1 MHRRRELALYRL
13 IGDTHTLDGLPRAAQ
28 AFIRA
33 ADSIRRTLAAEAG
46 VSGTELRA
54 LSYIAEAST
63 ITPRVLAEFLEMS
76 TPAVS
81 SATNTLVRRGL
92 VVRSEN
98 PRDRRSLLLELTPE
112 GHQLMEA
119 TYTAFQSAI
128 LSAAGS
134 IDADQEGQLEQ
145 NLLTL
150 AHEMDETPVL
160 FQIGGP
166 GPGAPPR

>member
-1 MHRRRELALYRL
+1 M
-13 IGDTHTLDGLPRAAQ
+13 
-28 AFIRA
+28 
-33 ADSIRRTLAAEAG
+33 
-46 VSGTELRA
+46 SGTELRA
-54 LSYIAEAST
+54 LSHIAEAST

-81 SATNTLVRRGL
+81 AATNTLVRRGL

-98 PRDRRSLLLELTPE
+98 PSDRRSLLLELTPE

-119 TYTAFQSAI
+119 TYTAFQSVI

-134 IDADQEGQLEQ
+134 IDMDQESQLEQ

-150 AHEMDETPVL
+150 AQKMDETPVL
-160 FQIGGP
+160 FETP
-166 GPGAPPR
+166 SPRPEALPEGSPLEG